1 MKMTKTSERQDVV
14 ELDVP
19 QVEGTGM
26 LSLIYRLYS
35 MLGAVIAD
43 SEDSK
48 YFKFEMLTNLL
59 INTVLDREIRE
70 EIKKF
75 KKDEL
80 SRRMGELIN
89 PGSEERDTIHME
101 VCMDA
106 IGEVTTFIDRH
117 LGVSVKLEV
126 GQV

>member
-1 MKMTKTSERQDVV
+1 MEKTSERRDVI

-19 QVEGTGM
+19 QIEGSGM

-43 SEDSK
+43 AENSQH
-48 YFKFEMLTNLL
+48 FKFEMLTNLL
-59 INTVLDREIRE
+59 INTVLDRDVRAEIKDFKKNEMIRRLDELDSPGQE
-70 EIKKF
+70 EIN
-75 KKDEL
+75 
-80 SRRMGELIN
+80 SV
-89 PGSEERDTIHME
+89 HME
-101 VCMDA
+101 VCLDA

-126 GQV
+126 GTV

>member
-1 MKMTKTSERQDVV
+1 MTKTSERQDVV

-80 SRRMGELIN
+80 SRRMSELTN

>member
-1 MKMTKTSERQDVV
+1 MTKTSERQDVV

-75 KKDEL
+75 KKDEMT
-80 SRRMGELIN
+80 RRVGELIN
-89 PGSEERDTIHME
+89 PGPEEHDTVHME

>member
-1 MKMTKTSERQDVV
+1 MTKTSERQDVV

-80 SRRMGELIN
+80 SRRMGELTN

>member
-1 MKMTKTSERQDVV
+1 MTKTSERQDVV

>member
-1 MKMTKTSERQDVV
+1 MTKTSERQDVV

-75 KKDEL
+75 KKDEMI
-80 SRRMGELIN
+80 RRVGELVN
-89 PGSEERDTIHME
+89 PGPEETDTVHME

>member
-1 MKMTKTSERQDVV
+1 MTKTSERQDVV

-70 EIKKF
+70 EIKMF

-80 SRRMGELIN
+80 SRRMSELTN

>member
-1 MKMTKTSERQDVV
+1 MTKTSERQDVV

-70 EIKKF
+70 EIKTF
-75 KKDEL
+75 KKDEITKRV
-80 SRRMGELIN
+80 SELDD
-89 PGSEERDTIHME
+89 PGPEELDTVHME